1 MLVMLLPGI
10 SVTYQGEEIGMLDVE
25 LTWEQT
31 VDPAGCNSNPDI
43 YELFSRDPARTP
55 FQWDSTKNAGFSTA
69 QDTWLPVG
77 EAYQTFNVNVESV
90 GTSNSHLKI
99 YKQLIEMRKN
109 KALENGDYKYMAH
122 NNVFILKRWIDGG
135 DTILLICNMNKESI
149 TVNLREADS
158 TIPDNLKVAV
168 VSIHSRKTVGSLLGT
183 KVQLAS
189 DEAVV
194 AISMEEKRWKDF
206 RLF

>member
-1 MLVMLLPGI
+1 MNMLVMLLPGI

-43 YELFSRDPARTP
+43 YEQFSRDPERTP

-69 QDTWLPVG
+69 SETWLPVG
-77 EAYQTFNVNVESV
+77 ETYQTFNVAVESA
-90 GTSNSHLKI
+90 GTGNSHLKV
-99 YKQLIEMRKN
+99 YRQLIQMRKN
-109 KALENGDYKYMAH
+109 KALENGDYKYLSH

-135 DTILLICNMNKESI
+135 DTIILICNMNSESV
-149 TVNLREADS
+149 TVNLKEADS
-158 TIPDNLKVAV
+158 TIPDNLKVSI
-168 VSIHSRKTVGSLLGT
+168 VSVGSAKSVGSSLGT
-183 KVQLAS
+183 IVQLAA

-194 AISMEEKRWKDF
+194 AISVLQKRYVYG
-206 RLF
+206 